1 MREVIEERA
10 LETAP
15 IDTVP
20 IEPVALETT
29 PIKVLPIKR
38 AARGRKAAPVQLELI
53 QLEPVV
59 KPRKTRAKK
68 ADVAPEPV
76 TLGETS
82 SATVEVSPAALEV
95 SETVVAPRTRRRK
108 IVVPETLESEPLEL
122 HALPAEPEP
131 VALENVAPQPGF
143 PATLEPTAPIARPR
157 GRKVLVAAMLDSAA
171 SEPVKLQPDDLEAD
185 DLEASDLEPVESQ
198 PASAAD
204 AQTPDQPVKHLVRSR
219 KTAREHVFETQAKLA
234 NPLEALLEYLRVN
247 PGGRALRD
255 LEKDLDDALLRRL
268 GGRKGLEDALEEL
281 SKLGAVMQLKRHT
294 YAASRDPN
302 AVVGRLTVRPDGW
315 GVLQPDTTGLREMLV
330 PPSALLFA
338 WHGDRVVGRESK
350 KNGELYGAVIR
361 VVERKH
367 AVLVGVTEFIRGT
380 LALRPDDARLPKLPL
395 LPAEGV
401 LEGARVAVSPHYP
414 ESSGEDD
421 VYGAVQ
427 TVLGGSN
434 SLEAERLAVRIK
446 YNLEPA
452 LNSDALKEAQK
463 VAGVSLKDLQGRVD
477 LRGKRVTAARIHADA
492 PLEVGVQ
499 AEPLGNGNVLIGI
512 HVADVAYF
520 VEANKALDA
529 ATAARGVSLSLGG
542 ERVSLLPEN
551 LERAIEFKIGAD
563 RLAISVL
570 VEATPDGNVVNYIVR
585 QSVIN
590 AKAILSDG
598 LAAAERKLLERLT
611 RGLREARGEMS
622 GATTDDHGAM
632 LEELL
637 LLGNRL
643 AATLMAGIEAPA
655 LYRRA
660 PRLGA
665 DLEAALE
672 RSSGASPAMLQGLY
686 DAHTKHGL
694 LLMGVTPEPD
704 FTLEITR
711 GLSRHADLVNQRVLT
726 HCLTKLSTRRRE
738 LLLEGLPA
746 LADSL
751 NNLEK
756 HARLAQASVAQY
768 QLSLQIAPLS
778 ACRGIV
784 TGIDPWGMD
793 FALENGSHARLG
805 VNDMD
810 DEYVFSD
817 APKMLKARSGRVFR
831 IGSIART
838 TVTSTASQPIQ
849 LSIAKTNPKE
859 HIMSK
864 QKRASSA
871 KNTSDTPR
879 RQVVVLHAKPRGEYQ
894 RGVRVTARKLYFGE
908 WSRAAFVASDEFGG
922 EIALER
928 PQGQSNRPQGQS
940 NQPSRGGGGQR
951 PNQSARNGQTAQP
964 QQRSPQADQGVT
976 IRPTQTAA
984 QRDQAKASRIAE
996 LKRRSDQTLERNA
1009 GRAVRGPVEGSS
1021 SDQPM
1026 QSSSSTPSD
1035 AATVSSD
1042 ATPSA
1047 ARAEGAPHRRRRRG
1061 GRGGNK
1067 TPAD

>member
-1 MREVIEERA
+1 MA
-10 LETAP
+10 TLEAEP
-15 IDTVP
+15 IQ
-20 IEPVALETT
+20 I
-29 PIKVLPIKR
+29 
-38 AARGRKAAPVQLELI
+38 APVQLELI
-53 QLEPVV
+53 PLEPARLEPVA
-59 KPRKTRAKK
+59 KPRKSRAKK
-68 ADVAPEPV
+68 ADVAAELV
-76 TLGETS
+76 TLEGINT
-82 SATVEVSPAALEV
+82 AQAEVSPPAPEA
-95 SETVVAPRTRRRK
+95 SEAVVAPRTRRRK
-108 IVVPETLESEPLEL
+108 IVVSATPESDPPQ
-122 HALPAEPEP
+122 PAET
-131 VALENVAPQPGF
+131 VTA
-143 PATLEPTAPIARPR
+143 ATPEPTAPKARAR
-157 GRKVLVAAMLDSAA
+157 GRKAVIAPDPSA
-171 SEPVKLQPDDLEAD
+171 SEPIGVQRNNPDS
-185 DLEASDLEPVESQ
+185 SDPEPSNLEPTDSEPQELESSEFQ
-198 PASAAD
+198 PAS
-204 AQTPDQPVKHLVRSR
+204 TQPLKHLVRSR

-234 NPLEALLEYLRVN
+234 NPLEALLEHLRVN

-255 LEKDLDDALLRRL
+255 LEKDVDDALLRRL

-281 SKLGAVMQLKRHT
+281 CKLGAVLQLKRHT

-315 GVLQPDTTGLREMLV
+315 GVLQPDTTGLREMLI
-330 PPSALLFA
+330 PPGGLLFA

-361 VVERKH
+361 VVERKRG
-367 AVLVGVTEFIRGT
+367 VLVGVTEFIRGVLT
-380 LALRPDDARLPKLPL
+380 LRPDEAL
-395 LPAEGV
+395 LPRVPLQHTAALLPTEGV
-401 LEGARVAVSPHYP
+401 WEGARVAVLAHYP
-414 ESSGEDD
+414 ESTGEDD
-421 VYGAVQ
+421 VYGTVQ
-427 TVLGGSN
+427 TVLGSSN
-434 SLEAERLAVRIK
+434 SLEAERLAARIK
-446 YNLEPA
+446 YDLEPLLSA
-452 LNSDALKEAQK
+452 DALKEAQK

-477 LRGKRVTAARIHADA
+477 LRGKRVTAARIYADA

-512 HVADVAYF
+512 HVADAAYF
-520 VEANKALDA
+520 VESGKALDA
-529 ATAARGVSLSLGG
+529 ASAARGIGLNLGG
-542 ERVSLLPEN
+542 ERVSLLPEA

-590 AKAILSDG
+590 TKATLSDG

-611 RGLREARGEMS
+611 HGLREARGEMS
-622 GATTDDHGAM
+622 AATSEDHGAM

-643 AATLMAGIEAPA
+643 TATLMAGIEAPA

-660 PRLGA
+660 PRLGG
-665 DLEAALE
+665 DVEAALE
-672 RSSGASPAMLQGLY
+672 RSNGASPAMLQGLF
-686 DAHTKHGL
+686 DAHTKHGV

-726 HCLTKLSTRRRE
+726 YCLTKLSTRRRE
-738 LLLEGLPA
+738 LLLEGLPV

-756 HARLAQASVAQY
+756 RARLAQVSVQQF

-793 FALENGSHARLG
+793 FALENGSQARLG
-805 VNDMD
+805 IGDMD

-838 TVTSTASQPIQ
+838 TVTSTVSQPIQ
-849 LSIAKTNPKE
+849 LSIAKTNHLSIAKNNHPSIAKTNPKE

-864 QKRASSA
+864 QKRAVGA

-928 PQGQSNRPQGQS
+928 PQGQSSRPQGQS
-940 NQPSRGGGGQR
+940 NQPSRGGGGGQR
-951 PNQSARNGQTAQP
+951 SNQPARSGQTAQNQPRNAQQDP
-964 QQRSPQADQGVT
+964 QSDQGVT

-984 QRDQAKASRIAE
+984 QREQAKASRIAE
-996 LKRRSDQTLERNA
+996 LKRRSEQTLERNA
-1009 GRAVRGPVEGSS
+1009 GRAVRGPMEGSS
-1021 SDQPM
+1021 SSAPM
-1026 QSSSSTPSD
+1026 QGSASD
-1035 AATVSSD
+1035 AAAASSD
-1042 ATPSA
+1042 ATPNA
-1047 ARAEGAPHRRRRRG
+1047 PRAEGAPHRRRRRG

-1067 TPAD
+1067 TPAA

>member
-1 MREVIEERA
+1 M
-10 LETAP
+10 
-15 IDTVP
+15 
-20 IEPVALETT
+20 
-29 PIKVLPIKR
+29 PIKR
-38 AARGRKAAPVQLELI
+38 AARGRKAALSQAEPTQAAPIQLELI
-53 QLEPVV
+53 PLEPTQPQPIQPEATQPELVA
-59 KPRKTRAKK
+59 KPRKPRAKK
-68 ADVAPEPV
+68 ADLAAEPV
-76 TLGETS
+76 
-82 SATVEVSPAALEV
+82 ALEV
-95 SETVVAPRTRRRK
+95 SEATVAPRTRRRK
-108 IVVPETLESEPLEL
+108 IVVPESLEPEMLEPEPLEPQ
-122 HALPAEPEP
+122 PAETVT
-131 VALENVAPQPGF
+131 VA
-143 PATLEPTAPIARPR
+143 TSEPTAPKARAR
-157 GRKVLVAAMLDSAA
+157 GRKAVIAPDPAS
-171 SEPVKLQPDDLEAD
+171 SEPLQAQFNDLEPKS
-185 DLEASDLEPVESQ
+185 LEPTESAPNMLEPGDSEPSDLEPSDPQ
-198 PASAAD
+198 PASAESP
-204 AQTPDQPVKHLVRSR
+204 TPDQPVKHLVRSR

-234 NPLEALLEYLRVN
+234 NPLEGLLEYLRVN

-281 SKLGAVMQLKRHT
+281 CKLGAVLQLKRHT

-330 PPSALLFA
+330 PPGGLLFA

-350 KNGELYGAVIR
+350 KNGELFGTVIR

-380 LALRPDDARLPKLPL
+380 LALRPDDLRLPQLPL
-395 LPAEGV
+395 LPVEGV
-401 LEGARVAVSPHYP
+401 GEGARVAVIPHYP
-414 ESSGEDD
+414 ENSGEDD
-421 VYGAVQ
+421 VYGTVQ
-427 TVLGGSN
+427 TVLGSSN

-446 YNLEPA
+446 YKLEPA
-452 LNSDALKEAQK
+452 LNADALKESQK
-463 VAGVSLKDLQGRVD
+463 VAGVSVKDLQGRVD
-477 LRGKRVTAARIHADA
+477 LRGKRVTAARIAPDA
-492 PLEVGVQ
+492 PFEVGVQ

-512 HVADVAYF
+512 HVADAAYF
-520 VEANKALDA
+520 VESGKALDA
-529 ATAARGVSLSLGG
+529 ACGARGVSLSLGG
-542 ERVSLLPEN
+542 ERVPLLPEA
-551 LERAIEFKIGAD
+551 LERAVEFKIGAD

-611 RGLREARGEMS
+611 HGLREARGEVNA
-622 GATTDDHGAM
+622 ATSDDPGAM

-660 PRLGA
+660 PRIGA
-665 DLEAALE
+665 DVEAALE
-672 RSSGASPAMLQGLY
+672 RSNGASSAMLQGLY
-686 DAHTKHGL
+686 EAHTKHGL
-694 LLMGVTPEPD
+694 LLMGVTPDPD
-704 FTLEITR
+704 FTMEIAQ
-711 GLSRHADLVNQRVLT
+711 GLSRYADLVNQRVLT
-726 HCLTKLSTRRRE
+726 YCLTKLSTRRRE
-738 LLLEGLPA
+738 LLLEGLPT
-746 LADSL
+746 LADNL
-751 NNLEK
+751 NTLEK
-756 HARLAQASVAQY
+756 HARVAHARVAQY

-793 FALENGSHARLG
+793 FALENGAQARL
-805 VNDMD
+805 VIADMD
-810 DEYVFSD
+810 DEYVFTD

-838 TVTSTASQPIQ
+838 TVTSTASQPIR

-864 QKRASSA
+864 QKRAVGA

-928 PQGQSNRPQGQS
+928 PQGQASRPQGQAS
-940 NQPSRGGGGQR
+940 QSSRGGGQR
-951 PNQSARNGQTAQP
+951 SNQPARNAQTAQ
-964 QQRSPQADQGVT
+964 QQPRSAQQNTPSDQGVT

-984 QRDQAKASRIAE
+984 QREQAKASRIAE
-996 LKRRSDQTLERNA
+996 LKRRADQTLERNA
-1009 GRAVRGPVEGSS
+1009 GRAVRGPMEGSS
-1021 SDQPM
+1021 SSQPMRDSSSQPM
-1026 QSSSSTPSD
+1026 QSSNSNPSSD
-1035 AATVSSD
+1035 AAPASSD
-1042 ATPSA
+1042 ATPNA
-1047 ARAEGAPHRRRRRG
+1047 PRAEGAPHRRRRRG

-1067 TPAD
+1067 TPAA